1 MSNGVVDTFDLSP
14 AAGAYVNESRRSR
27 SIGKAI
33 VRNEEGD
40 IVKMRGKKIIEETV
54 TIRGKGPANFAA
66 VVVGEIEIDTVK
78 ATEAESTEYWD
89 GEYPDFEMVG
99 ITYRNVGNPAAGG
112 TGTAAG
118 TFGITSIAT
127 ALVEQFR
134 KRKKLS
140 TTTPV
145 GESQGNF
152 HSSFAYGEEWEF
164 SARGRLAL
172 PADFPISGSGPS
184 IVGFTGGV
192 TLIENTDEGQT
203 SEDEPTW
210 EASGSHAP
218 LAAA

>member
-1 MSNGVVDTFDLSP
+1 MSNGVVDTFGLSP
-14 AAGAYVNESRRSR
+14 AAGAFVNESRRSR
-27 SIGKAI
+27 GIGKAI
-33 VRNEEGD
+33 VRNEVGE
-40 IVKMRGKKIIEETV
+40 IVKLRGKKVIEETV
-54 TIRGKGPANFAA
+54 TIRGKGSANFAA

-78 ATEAESTEYWD
+78 ATEAESTEFWD

-99 ITYRNVGNPAAGG
+99 MTYRNVGNPAAGG
-112 TGTAAG
+112 SGTVSG

-134 KRKKLS
+134 KRKKVS
-140 TTTPV
+140 TTAPV

-152 HSSFAYGEEWEF
+152 HSAFAYGVEWEF
-164 SARGRLAL
+164 SARGRGDL
-172 PADFPISGSGPS
+172 PADFPIGGSGPA

-192 TLIENTDEGQT
+192 TLIESTDEGQT

-210 EASGSHAP
+210 EASGTHAP